1 VAQDVGPTFKPH
13 YHQNKKQTN
22 KQKLHL
28 KEILNDLYFWYY
40 RLEPRVLKK
49 KKELRV
55 LNMLSL
61 HFTTELATPT
71 PVIF

>member
-49 KKELRV
+49 KKRTQGVEYAKPALY
-55 LNMLSL
+55 
-61 HFTTELATPT
+61 H
-71 PVIF
+71 